1 MANRKEK
8 ERMTWIILLL
18 YGFFNTFDQWTR
30 VLLPFM
36 QWQLQPRPSLFDL
49 LLLNSIGN
57 CAVLTGSFF
66 VAQLIDSN
74 GCCTAAIAVTIA
86 TAIYQIL
93 IAQISNY
100 YLFGIAQL
108 LLVGNHLPM
117 VIDAMIGELVG
128 VDGDDKER
136 TSLIMRLTIPES
148 IAYAVGPYLAIQVLY
163 MITPSLYA
171 SQVICGC
178 LHLAIALPLIYMMVP
193 DKQHGGHRSYL
204 PSVEAYREMFY
215 DSKLQWAL
223 LFLVIVAAPYSA
235 YDQVIRMNL
244 SSHIIFMPADMAKLA
259 FLLGLTTLA
268 CNIFVLPALQAR
280 MGPQALLQLSMGVLA
295 VSYLY
300 LSQVKDYVYLL
311 IGMPLQ
317 VLGICIAYGQLSS
330 QIMGNVGR
338 ANLGKAAALNRGTQ
352 LAASAMAPL
361 ITGYYVDGEEA
372 SILCYVSAF
381 LSVIGV
387 LVVHKYA
394 NFMRSHLHN
403 LPLRAHD
410 E

>member
-148 IAYAVGPYLAIQVLY
+148 IAYAVGPYLAIQ
-163 MITPSLYA
+163 
-171 SQVICGC
+171 
-178 LHLAIALPLIYMMVP
+178 
-193 DKQHGGHRSYL
+193 
-204 PSVEAYREMFY
+204 
-215 DSKLQWAL
+215 
-223 LFLVIVAAPYSA
+223 IVAAPYSA